1 MYLCF
6 MQDKIKEG
14 WVKAAQ
20 EKEEA
25 KDEERRLQKRID
37 TLEVTQQ
44 LQKEQYVY
52 VYIALVEHTD
62 QLKQR

>member
-1 MYLCF
+1 M
-6 MQDKIKEG
+6 
-14 WVKAAQ
+14 KAAQ